1 MKLAQSI
8 GANPKN
14 FMGTRTN
21 ITFLGKGPQRNPL
34 FQSPVPGL
42 EGATEAQLGPRESI
56 IGAVEDAMGF
66 ASAGKLNDIQLQ
78 ALTLNLKN
86 IYKVYNPPVLPMA
99 SVTDIAPGIA
109 GLKRFPR
116 ETQKF
121 MGRPLKDKDFSEI
134 DRMVMEGKLPDARGR
149 QWNLRG
155 QETGPEAFLGAM
167 DHKTG
172 MSRAIAR
179 QILLQDKRLNLPET
193 VIKSLFSRTDLG
205 RVPGGMDPLDLMKK
219 YYGRSMRDYDSWLDN
234 LVVREGATSDELA
247 NLALKEIKLLPQFA
261 EGGLAEILQ
270 APRSGYSKGRIARN
284 VIAILNRNKKNA
296 DYMFKASDNV
306 SPGYAKGDLK
316 YNAELLADQLAE
328 DAGVVYDDLG
338 ALERTEFY
346 GTAYDYLAKEMMQ
359 YRQMTKMLTD
369 VEQKMKLSDF
379 SIKGRKPS
387 ASGGLARILEV

>member
-1 MKLAQSI
+1 MARKFILENLMKLAQSI

-42 EGATEAQLGPRESI
+42 ETASEASLGPRESI

-134 DRMVMEGKLPDARGR
+134 DRMVMEGKIPDARGR
-149 QWNLRG
+149 TWDLKAPGTGTGNL
-155 QETGPEAFLGAM
+155 QGAL
-167 DHKTG
+167 DAKTG

-179 QILLQDKRLNLPET
+179 QILQQDTRLKLKPEELY
-193 VIKSLFSRTDLG
+193 SLRTG
-205 RVPGGMDPLDLMKK
+205 KGEPLELMRK
-219 YYGRSMRDYDSWLDN
+219 YYGNSM
-234 LVVREGATSDELA
+234 A
-247 NLALKEIKLLPQFA
+247 NLDAFMDDVVSRPPINIRDMNIRDIATRALSEVELIPQFA
-261 EGGLAEILQ
+261 RGGLA
-270 APRSGYSKGRIARN
+270 G
-284 VIAILNRNKKNA
+284 
-296 DYMFKASDNV
+296 
-306 SPGYAKGDLK
+306 
-316 YNAELLADQLAE
+316 
-328 DAGVVYDDLG
+328 
-338 ALERTEFY
+338 
-346 GTAYDYLAKEMMQ
+346 
-359 YRQMTKMLTD
+359 
-369 VEQKMKLSDF
+369 
-379 SIKGRKPS
+379 
-387 ASGGLARILEV
+387 ILEV